1 VQQTPAEDL
10 LEVRDLAVL
19 SNAVLGIA
27 FLTNPTSSQKDILM
41 LYGGKTGEFSQVNLP
56 TVTGYQFTVTYTA
69 NAVILETTS
78 TCNASED
85 ITTVISGNQIISAG
99 QTIIGTATIQIN
111 ARVTFS
117 AGSAII
123 LEPGFTAEKE
133 SVFLAEIGG
142 YN

>member
-10 LEVRDLAVL
+10 LEVRDLAIL
-19 SNAVLGIA
+19 SNAVLDIA
-27 FLTNPTSSQKDILM
+27 FLTNPVSSQKDTLM
-41 LYGGKTGEFSQVNLP
+41 LYGSRTGEFSQVNLP
-56 TVTGYQFTVTYTA
+56 TVTGYRFTVTYTA

-78 TCNASED
+78 NCLATQNINAS
-85 ITTVISGNQIISAG
+85 ISTNQSISAG
-99 QTIIGTATIQIN
+99 QTIVGTATIQIN

-142 YN
+142 CN